1 MLKSCLVQ
9 VLIALTQAEQNTPS
23 FVLNT
28 LSVALAYLTI
38 HTHQLWPTMIEDL
51 VQCLSRNVDQGL
63 CLLKTIQYMAN
74 DCDNQSIVIEDS
86 IRQAYY
92 RFLD

>member
-1 MLKSCLVQ
+1 MYDFVALRLQSPETIPLLKTCLVQ
-9 VLIALTQAEQNTPS
+9 VLIGLTQPEQNTPS

-38 HTHQLWPTMIEDL
+38 HTHQSWPSMIEDL
-51 VQCLSRNVDQGL
+51 VQCLSSNVDQGL

-74 DCDNQSIVIEDS
+74 DCDN
-86 IRQAYY
+86 
-92 RFLD
+92 